1 MIVSTFISAIATI
14 LHTVINIYIWVII
27 TAAIVSWVRPDP
39 YNQIVQ
45 LLYRVTEPAYAF
57 VRRFIP
63 TVFGGIDIAPIII
76 LLALQF
82 LDLFLVRLLL
92 EFASSI

>member
-27 TAAIVSWVRPDP
+27 AAAIVSWVRPDP